1 MPERV
6 QLACGVRVS
15 LDAPAGVSDAW
26 PLPPVDLAAA
36 TRTAKD
42 RLHCLRRDPQVR
54 ADKAAIV
61 EKHGSRKT
69 LGERVAVKPRSSP
82 VKTTTSPQLSL
93 GFD

>member
-1 MPERV
+1 MW
-6 QLACGVRVS
+6 QVRVS